1 MGRRVIMSRAYYE
14 ALIERIEDLEDA
26 RIAREAMENRDR
38 RDYLPIGLVE
48 RMLAGEN
55 PVRIWRERRGFS
67 PEYLAAKAGLSL
79 RSLHSIETGRR
90 IGSIAALKALAVALD
105 LTIDDLVR

>member
-26 RIAREAMENRDR
+26 RIARDAIENRDR

-55 PVRIWRERRGFS
+55 PVRIWREQRGFS
-67 PEYLAAKAGLSL
+67 PDYLAAKAGLSMNHL
-79 RSLHSIETGRR
+79 SAIETGRKVV
-90 IGSIAALKALAVALD
+90 SIAALKALAVALD

>member
-14 ALIERIEDLEDA
+14 ALIARIEDLEDA
-26 RIAREAMENRDR
+26 RITREAIENRDL

-48 RMLAGEN
+48 RMLDGEH
-55 PVRIWRERRGFS
+55 PIRIWRERRDFA

-79 RSLHSIETGRR
+79 RSLMLSRPAGRLVQSPRSQRSRSRSI
-90 IGSIAALKALAVALD
+90 
-105 LTIDDLVR
+105 